1 MLEGW
6 LPEGH
11 LVVTRLSLV
20 PWKGLRL
27 AAGVSELPPLAEG
40 DLRQWRL
47 LESFGARVADLAV
60 ERGVAASWSDPRR
73 HLHYGEY
80 LSLFLFGLVNP
91 VLRTVRALS
100 AASGLERVQREVC
113 GQRVSLGSFS
123 EAQSLVD
130 PAFLEALFGQLAGEL
145 HGPPPKDPRE
155 AAFYWL
161 AQDSS
166 LWRALPRMDWA
177 IYGGGRAGAP
187 NRAVRLHLGFH
198 LLEDKPVVAQVS
210 AGQLC
215 ERKAWKQ
222 KWQHGA
228 AYVGDRYYGEDY
240 RLFQELTAHGCHFV
254 VRLCEQAA
262 VEVEEELAVSA
273 EDRAAGVCRQAWVR
287 LGLDARV
294 RQRCGRMRVVWVETP
309 TAGTLR
315 LVTNL
320 DPQTLSAELVARV
333 YRRRWQIECFFR
345 WVKCVLG
352 CRHWLAE
359 SPAGVSHQLYLA
371 LIAAVLLQQA
381 LGRRPNQRMFEL
393 IQLQQMGVAS
403 LEELMAGL
411 RSEADRMD
419 ARFAARRKN
428 C

>member
-1 MLEGW
+1 M
-6 LPEGH
+6 PI
-11 LVVTRLSLV
+11 
-20 PWKGLRL
+20 
-27 AAGVSELPPLAEG
+27 AES

-47 LESFGARVADLAV
+47 LETFGARVGELAA
-60 ERGVAASWSDPRR
+60 ERGVKASWADPRR
-73 HLHYGEY
+73 HLLHGQY

-91 VLRTVRALS
+91 VLRTVRALC
-100 AASGLERVQREVC
+100 AASRLERVQREVC

-130 PAFLEALFGQLAGEL
+130 PAFLEALFGRLSDEL
-145 HGPPPKDPRE
+145 QGPPPKDPRE
-155 AAFYWL
+155 AALHWL

-177 IYGGGRAGAP
+177 VYGGGRAGAP
-187 NRAVRLHLGFH
+187 NRGVRLHLGFH
-198 LLEDKPVVAQVS
+198 LLQDKPAVAQISVG
-210 AGQLC
+210 ALC
-215 ERKAWKQ
+215 ERKAWRQ
-222 KWQHGA
+222 QWQPGA

-240 RLFQELTAHGCHFV
+240 ALFHELQAHGCHFV
-254 VRLCEQAA
+254 LRLCDAAA
-262 VEVEEELAVSA
+262 VAVEEELALDDA
-273 EDRAAGVCRQAWVR
+273 DRSAGVCRAAWVR
-287 LGLDARV
+287 LGADART
-294 RQRCGRMRVVWVETP
+294 RARCGRVRVVWVETP

-315 LVTNL
+315 LVTDL
-320 DPQTLSAELVARV
+320 PTETLSAELVARV

-393 IQLQQMGVAS
+393 LALYEMGVAT
-403 LEELMAGL
+403 LEELLAGL
-411 RSEADRMD
+411 RREAAAMD
-419 ARFAARRKN
+419 ARHAARRKIS
-428 C
+428 

>member
-1 MLEGW
+1 M
-6 LPEGH
+6 
-11 LVVTRLSLV
+11 
-20 PWKGLRL
+20 
-27 AAGVSELPPLAEG
+27 SELPPIAEA
-40 DLRQWRL
+40 DLREWRL
-47 LESFGARVADLAV
+47 LESFGARVAQLAE

-73 HLHYGEY
+73 HLKYGQY

-100 AASGLERVQREVC
+100 AASRLERVQREVC

-130 PAFLEALFGQLAGEL
+130 PGFLETLFGQLAGEF
-145 HGPPPKDPRE
+145 HGPVPQDPRE
-155 AAFYWL
+155 AAFHWL

-177 IYGGGRAGAP
+177 LYGGGRTGAP

-198 LLEDKPVVAQVS
+198 LLEDKPLVAQVS
-210 AGQLC
+210 TGQLC

-222 KWQHGA
+222 KWQRGA

-240 RLFQELTAHGCHFV
+240 RLFAELIAHECHFV
-254 VRLCEQAA
+254 VRLCEQAT
-262 VEVEEELAVSA
+262 VNVEEELEVSA
-273 EDRAAGVCRQAWVR
+273 EDRAAGVCRQAWVH
-287 LGLDARV
+287 LGADARA
-294 RQRCGRMRVVWVETP
+294 RQGGARVRVVWVETP

-320 DPQTLSAELVARV
+320 EPQTLSAELVARV

-403 LEELMAGL
+403 LEELMTGL
-411 RSEADRMD
+411 RREADLMD
-419 ARFAARRKN
+419 GRLAKRRKN
-428 C
+428 S

>member
-1 MLEGW
+1 MAG
-6 LPEGH
+6 G
-11 LVVTRLSLV
+11 V
-20 PWKGLRL
+20 P
-27 AAGVSELPPLAEG
+27 ELPPIKEA
-40 DLRQWRL
+40 DLRQWRR
-47 LESFGARVADLAV
+47 LEAFGARVGELAV
-60 ERGVAASWSDPRR
+60 ERGVAASWADPRR
-73 HLHYGEY
+73 HLLYGQY

-100 AASGLERVQREVC
+100 AASALGRVQREVC

-130 PAFLEALFGQLAGEL
+130 PAFLEALFGQLAGEV
-145 HGPPPKDPRE
+145 HGPAPKDPRE
-155 AAFYWL
+155 AALYWL

-177 IYGGGRAGAP
+177 LYGGGRAGAP

-210 AGQLC
+210 TGQLC

-222 KWQHGA
+222 KWQREA

-240 RLFQELTAHGCHFV
+240 ALFAELQAHGCHFV
-254 VRLCEQAA
+254 VRLCEQA
-262 VEVEEELAVSA
+262 VVNVEEELAVSA
-273 EDRAAGVCRQAWVR
+273 EDHAAGVRRQAWGR
-287 LGLDARV
+287 LGADARA
-294 RQRCGRMRVVWVETP
+294 RGRGGRVRVVWVETP

-315 LVTNL
+315 LATNL
-320 DPQTLSAELVARV
+320 DLETLSAELVARV

-371 LIAAVLLQQA
+371 LIAAVLLQQV
-381 LGRRPNQRMFEL
+381 LGRRPNARMFEL
-393 IQLQQMGVAS
+393 LQLYQMGVAT
-403 LEELMAGL
+403 LEELLAGL
-411 RSEADRMD
+411 RHEADRMD
-419 ARFAARRKN
+419 ARLAARRKN
-428 C
+428 S

>member
-1 MLEGW
+1 VPK
-6 LPEGH
+6 LPA
-11 LVVTRLSLV
+11 
-20 PWKGLRL
+20 PI
-27 AAGVSELPPLAEG
+27 AEA

-47 LESFGARVADLAV
+47 IEAFGARVGELATQ
-60 ERGVAASWSDPRR
+60 RGVAASWLDPRR
-73 HLHYGEY
+73 HLLYGQY

-91 VLRTVRALS
+91 VLRTVRALC
-100 AASGLERVQREVC
+100 AASALERVQREVC
-113 GQRVSLGSFS
+113 GQPVSLGSFS

-145 HGPPPKDPRE
+145 HGPAPKDPRE
-155 AAFYWL
+155 AALYWL

-166 LWRALPRMDWA
+166 LWRALPRMEWA
-177 IYGGGRAGAP
+177 LYGGGRTGAP

-210 AGQLC
+210 TGQLC

-222 KWQHGA
+222 SWQRGA

-240 RLFQELTAHGCHFV
+240 RLFEELSAHGCHFV

-262 VEVEEELAVSA
+262 VNVEQELPVSA
-273 EDRAAGVCRQAWVR
+273 FDHAAGVRRQAWVR
-287 LGLDARV
+287 LGADPRV
-294 RQRCGRMRVVWVETP
+294 RQHCGRVRVVWVETA

-315 LVTNL
+315 LATNL
-320 DPQTLSAELVARV
+320 DPGTLSAELVARV

-345 WVKCVLG
+345 WVKCLLG

-359 SPAGVSHQLYLA
+359 SPSGVSHQLYLA

-381 LGRRPNQRMFEL
+381 LGRRPNRRMLEL
-393 IQLQQMGVAS
+393 IQLYQMGVAT
-403 LEELMAGL
+403 LEELLAGL
-411 RSEADRMD
+411 RREADRAD
-419 ARFAARRKN
+419 RARRKN
-428 C
+428 S

>member
-1 MLEGW
+1 M
-6 LPEGH
+6 
-11 LVVTRLSLV
+11 SLV
-20 PWKGLRL
+20 RWEQLRL
-27 AAGVSELPPLAEG
+27 DAGVPELPPIAEA

-47 LESFGARVADLAV
+47 IEAFGARVGELAGQC
-60 ERGVAASWSDPRR
+60 GVAASWADPRR
-73 HLHYGEY
+73 HLLYGQY

-91 VLRTVRALS
+91 VLRTVRALC
-100 AASGLERVQREVC
+100 AASGLERVQQEVC

-130 PAFLEALFGQLAGEL
+130 PGFLEALFGQLAGEL

-155 AAFYWL
+155 AALYWL

-166 LWRALPRMDWA
+166 LWRALPRMEWA
-177 IYGGGRAGAP
+177 LYGGGRAGAP

-210 AGQLC
+210 TGQLC

-222 KWQHGA
+222 KWQRGA

-240 RLFQELTAHGCHFV
+240 GLFEELTAHGCHFV
-254 VRLCEQAA
+254 LRLCEQAA
-262 VEVEEELAVSA
+262 VDVEQELLVDAA
-273 EDRAAGVCRQAWVR
+273 DRAAGVRRHGWVR
-287 LGLDARV
+287 LGADPRV
-294 RQRCGRMRVVWVETP
+294 RQRCGRVRVVWVETP

-320 DPQTLSAELVARV
+320 APEALSAELVARV

-359 SPAGVSHQLYLA
+359 SPAGASHQLYLA

-381 LGRRPNQRMFEL
+381 IGQRPNQRIFEL
-393 IQLQQMGVAS
+393 LQLHQMGVAT
-403 LEELMAGL
+403 LDELMAGL
-411 RSEADRMD
+411 RSET
-419 ARFAARRKN
+419 ARLAARRKKS
-428 C
+428 

>member
-1 MLEGW
+1 M
-6 LPEGH
+6 P
-11 LVVTRLSLV
+11 
-20 PWKGLRL
+20 
-27 AAGVSELPPLAEG
+27 ELPPIAEA
-40 DLRQWRL
+40 DLQQWRL
-47 LESFGARVADLAV
+47 LESFGARVAELAI
-60 ERGVAASWSDPRR
+60 ERGVAASWADPRR
-73 HLHYGEY
+73 HLLHGQY

-91 VLRTVRALS
+91 VLRTVRALC
-100 AASGLERVQREVC
+100 AASALGRVQREVC
-113 GQRVSLGSFS
+113 GERVSLGSFS

-130 PAFLEALFGQLAGEL
+130 PAFLEALFGRLADEV

-155 AAFYWL
+155 AALYWL

-166 LWRALPRMDWA
+166 LWRALPRMEWA
-177 IYGGGRAGAP
+177 LYGGGRAGAP

-198 LLEDKPVVAQVS
+198 LLEDKPAVAQVS
-210 AGQLC
+210 TGQLC
-215 ERKAWKQ
+215 ERKAWRQ
-222 KWQHGA
+222 NWQRGA

-240 RLFQELTAHGCHFV
+240 ALFEELSAHGCRFV

-262 VEVEEELAVSA
+262 VEIEEELLVDAA
-273 EDRAAGVCRQAWVR
+273 DHAAGVRRQAWVR
-287 LGLDARV
+287 LGADPRV
-294 RQRCGRMRVVWVETP
+294 RQRCGRVRVVWVETP

-381 LGRRPNQRMFEL
+381 LGRRPNARMFEL
-393 IQLQQMGVAS
+393 IALHQMGVAT
-403 LEELMAGL
+403 LEELLAGL
-411 RSEADRMD
+411 RSEAERMD
-419 ARFAARRKN
+419 ARLAARRKN
-428 C
+428 S

>member
-1 MLEGW
+1 MPN
-6 LPEGH
+6 LPLIGE
-11 LVVTRLSLV
+11 
-20 PWKGLRL
+20 
-27 AAGVSELPPLAEG
+27 AE
-40 DLRQWRL
+40 LRQWRL
-47 LESFGARVADLAV
+47 IEAFGARVGELAAQ
-60 ERGVAASWSDPRR
+60 RGVAASWSDPRR
-73 HLHYGEY
+73 HLLYGQY

-91 VLRTVRALS
+91 VLRTVRALC
-100 AASGLERVQREVC
+100 AASALERVQHEVC
-113 GQRVSLGSFS
+113 GQQVSLGSFS

-145 HGPPPKDPRE
+145 QGPPPKDPRE
-155 AAFYWL
+155 AALYWL

-177 IYGGGRAGAP
+177 LYGGGRVGAP

-222 KWQHGA
+222 KWQRGA

-240 RLFQELTAHGCHFV
+240 RLFEELTAHGCHFV

-262 VEVEEELAVSA
+262 VNVEEELAVDA
-273 EDRAAGVCRQAWVR
+273 EDRAAGVRRQAWVR
-287 LGLDARV
+287 LGADVRV
-294 RQRCGRMRVVWVETP
+294 RRHCGRVRVVWVETP

-315 LVTNL
+315 LATNL
-320 DPQTLSAELVARV
+320 NPETLSAELVARV

-345 WVKCVLG
+345 WVKCLLG

-359 SPAGVSHQLYLA
+359 SQRGVTHQLYLA

-381 LGRRPNQRMFEL
+381 LGRRPNRRMLEL
-393 IQLQQMGVAS
+393 IQLHQMGVAT

-411 RSEADRMD
+411 RREADR
-419 ARFAARRKN
+419 AAARRKN
-428 C
+428 P

>member
-1 MLEGW
+1 M
-6 LPEGH
+6 
-11 LVVTRLSLV
+11 
-20 PWKGLRL
+20 
-27 AAGVSELPPLAEG
+27 SELPPIAAG
-40 DLRQWRL
+40 DLRGWRL
-47 LESFGARVADLAV
+47 LESFGVRVAELAV
-60 ERGVAASWSDPRR
+60 ERGVAGSWSDPRR
-73 HLHYGEY
+73 HLKYGQY
-80 LSLFLFGLVNP
+80 LSLFLFGLINP

-130 PAFLEALFGQLAGEL
+130 PAFLETLFRQLAGEF
-145 HGPPPKDPRE
+145 HGPAPQDPRE
-155 AAFYWL
+155 AAFHWL

-166 LWRALPRMDWA
+166 LWRALPRMNWA

-210 AGQLC
+210 PGKLC
-215 ERKAWKQ
+215 ERRAWKQ
-222 KWQHGA
+222 KWQRGA

-240 RLFQELTAHGCHFV
+240 RLFAELIAHDCHFV

-262 VEVEEELAVSA
+262 VNVEEELEVTA
-273 EDRAAGVCRQAWVR
+273 EDRSAGVSRQAWGH
-287 LGLDARV
+287 LGADARA
-294 RQRCGRMRVVWVETP
+294 RQGGARVRVVWVETP

-320 DPQTLSAELVARV
+320 DPQTLSAGLVARV

-393 IQLQQMGVAS
+393 LQLQQMGVAS
-403 LEELMAGL
+403 LEELMTGL
-411 RSEADRMD
+411 RREADLMD
-419 ARFAARRKN
+419 ARYAKRRKN
-428 C
+428 S

>member
-1 MLEGW
+1 
-6 LPEGH
+6 
-11 LVVTRLSLV
+11 LSLV
-20 PWKGLRL
+20 PSWALGL
-27 AAGVSELPPLAEG
+27 AVGVPQLPALREA
-40 DLRQWRL
+40 DLHQWQL
-47 LESFGARVADLAV
+47 LQTFGARVAELATQ
-60 ERGVAASWSDPRR
+60 RGVAASWADPRR
-73 HLHYGEY
+73 HLLYGQY

-91 VLRTVRALS
+91 VLRTMRALC
-100 AASGLERVQREVC
+100 AASGLERVQQEVC

-130 PAFLEALFGQLAGEL
+130 PAFLETLFGQLASEFQGSV
-145 HGPPPKDPRE
+145 PQDPRE
-155 AAFYWL
+155 AALYWL

-187 NRAVRLHLGFH
+187 NNAVRLHLGFH
-198 LLEDKPVVAQVS
+198 LLEDKPVVTQVS
-210 AGQLC
+210 TGQLC

-222 KWQHGA
+222 KWQRGA

-240 RLFQELTAHGCHFV
+240 RLFEELTAYGCHFV
-254 VRLCEQAA
+254 VRLCDQAA
-262 VEVEEELAVSA
+262 IDVQEELTVSA
-273 EDRAAGVCRQAWVR
+273 EDHAAGVRRQAWVR
-287 LGLDARV
+287 LGNDPRTW
-294 RQRCGRMRVVWVETP
+294 QRCGRVRVVWVETP

-320 DPQTLSAELVARV
+320 DPHTLSAELVARV

-371 LIAAVLLQQA
+371 LIAAVLLQQVI
-381 LGRRPNQRMFEL
+381 GRRPNQRMFEL
-393 IQLQQMGVAS
+393 IQLYQFGVATQD
-403 LEELMAGL
+403 ELINGL
-411 RSEADRMD
+411 RREVARMD
-419 ARFAARRKN
+419 ERLAKRCKN
-428 C
+428 S